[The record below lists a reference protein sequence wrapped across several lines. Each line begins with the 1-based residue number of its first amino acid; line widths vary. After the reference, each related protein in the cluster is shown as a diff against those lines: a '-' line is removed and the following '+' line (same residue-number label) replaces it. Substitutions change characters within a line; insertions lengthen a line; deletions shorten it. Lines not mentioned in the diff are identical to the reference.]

1 MLNLRYSSGICE
13 EEPTRLTKTCRQD
26 RRDINAEP
34 ADNGTEVL
42 PTLPRPSVAPKLL
55 TFFANHQSY
64 FNFVSEV
71 TTTMSGRS
79 VLGRPR
85 RTKVY
90 DCNYTAG
97 ERYYKPVVESLDRR
111 TRPGGSISSPDT
123 FQTLR
128 SQLAAEEVEIPAFR
142 RQTPRLDEE
151 LDFEEPR
158 RNTNSALL
166 DEFDSIFE
174 NRSRA
179 IRGERPPSMNLRT
192 LEDEA
197 DQEISSYLKR
207 VRETKPARPTLEEEF
222 EDEAT
227 PRGSKR
233 RQVID
238 FQEKLLN
245 SVGVKNSE
253 VDKARLAIEED
264 PFFKKRTLRVTSED
278 DEEAPSLTKWT
289 ALNRRSQLDGESED
303 FGGSA
308 AARARK
314 TRSRLMDLDNEI
326 EELAGRSAAREK
338 RAAQLR
344 ALVKENEANAAESI
358 ASGSRVIQRATM
370 RAEKKTV
377 TF

>member
-1 MLNLRYSSGICE
+1 
-13 EEPTRLTKTCRQD
+13 
-26 RRDINAEP
+26 
-34 ADNGTEVL
+34 
-42 PTLPRPSVAPKLL
+42 
-55 TFFANHQSY
+55 
-64 FNFVSEV
+64 
-71 TTTMSGRS
+71 MSGRS

-97 ERYYKPVVESLDRR
+97 ERYYKPVVESLDRKTR
-111 TRPGGSISSPDT
+111 TPGGISSPDT

-128 SQLAAEEVEIPAFR
+128 SALAAEEVEIPTFR
-142 RQTPRLDEE
+142 RQTPRFDEE
-151 LDFEEPR
+151 LDIEEPR

-174 NRSRA
+174 NRNRA
-179 IRGERPPSMNLRT
+179 IRGEPPPRRNLRT

-238 FQEKLLN
+238 FQEKLRN
-245 SVGVKNSE
+245 SIGVKNSE
-253 VDKARLAIEED
+253 VDKTRLAIEED

-289 ALNRRSQLDGESED
+289 AVNRRSQLDGESED
-303 FGGSA
+303 FGSGA

-338 RAAQLR
+338 RVAQLR

-358 ASGSRVIQRATM
+358 ATGSRVIQRATI

>member
-1 MLNLRYSSGICE
+1 MLNTESKHS
-13 EEPTRLTKTCRQD
+13 EEPVQTAGIVLIY
-26 RRDINAEP
+26 INSVRVLV
-34 ADNGTEVL
+34 EVI
-42 PTLPRPSVAPKLL
+42 
-55 TFFANHQSY
+55 
-64 FNFVSEV
+64 
-71 TTTMSGRS
+71 TTMSGRS

-111 TRPGGSISSPDT
+111 TRPGGTVSSPDT

-128 SQLAAEEVEIPAFR
+128 SQLAADEVEIPTFR
-142 RQTPRLDEE
+142 RQTPRLDDEI
-151 LDFEEPR
+151 DIEEPR

-166 DEFDSIFE
+166 NEFDSIFE
-174 NRSRA
+174 NRSRCT
-179 IRGERPPSMNLRT
+179 RGERPPSMNLRN

-207 VRETKPARPTLEEEF
+207 GRETKPARPTLEDEF
-222 EDEAT
+222 EDEVT

-233 RQVID
+233 RQVVS

-264 PFFKKRTLRVTSED
+264 PFFKKRTLRVTSEE

-289 ALNRRSQLDGESED
+289 VLNRRSQLDGESED
-303 FGGSA
+303 FGSA

-338 RAAQLR
+338 RVAQLR
-344 ALVKENEANAAESI
+344 ALVKENEANAAESTV
-358 ASGSRVIQRATM
+358 SGSRVIQRATIK
-370 RAEKKTV
+370 AEKKTV

>member
-1 MLNLRYSSGICE
+1 
-13 EEPTRLTKTCRQD
+13 
-26 RRDINAEP
+26 
-34 ADNGTEVL
+34 
-42 PTLPRPSVAPKLL
+42 
-55 TFFANHQSY
+55 
-64 FNFVSEV
+64 
-71 TTTMSGRS
+71 
-79 VLGRPR
+79 
-85 RTKVY
+85 VY

-97 ERYYKPVVESLDRR
+97 ERYYKPVVDSLDRR
-111 TRPGGSISSPDT
+111 TRPGGTFSSPDT

-128 SQLAAEEVEIPAFR
+128 SQLAAEDVEIPTFR
-142 RQTPRLDEE
+142 RQTPRLDDE
-151 LDFEEPR
+151 LDIEEPR

-179 IRGERPPSMNLRT
+179 TRGERPPSMNLRT

-197 DQEISSYLKR
+197 DQEVSSYLKR
-207 VRETKPARPTLEEEF
+207 VRETKAARPTLEDEF

-238 FQEKLLN
+238 FKEKLLN

-303 FGGSA
+303 FGSA

-338 RAAQLR
+338 RVAQLR
-344 ALVKENEANAAESI
+344 ALVKENEANAAESTV
-358 ASGSRVIQRATM
+358 SGSRVIQRATI

>member
-1 MLNLRYSSGICE
+1 
-13 EEPTRLTKTCRQD
+13 
-26 RRDINAEP
+26 
-34 ADNGTEVL
+34 
-42 PTLPRPSVAPKLL
+42 
-55 TFFANHQSY
+55 
-64 FNFVSEV
+64 
-71 TTTMSGRS
+71 
-79 VLGRPR
+79 
-85 RTKVY
+85 VY

-97 ERYYKPVVESLDRR
+97 ERYYRPVVESLDRR
-111 TRPGGSISSPDT
+111 TRSGERISSPDT

-128 SQLAAEEVEIPAFR
+128 SQLAAEEAEIPKFR
-142 RQTPRLDEE
+142 RQTPRVDDE
-151 LDFEEPR
+151 LDIEEPR
-158 RNTNSALL
+158 RNPNSALL

-174 NRSRA
+174 NRSRG

-207 VRETKPARPTLEEEF
+207 ARETKPARPTLEDEF
-222 EDEAT
+222 EDEVT

-289 ALNRRSQLDGESED
+289 VLNRRSQLDGESED
-303 FGGSA
+303 FGSA

-344 ALVKENEANAAESI
+344 ALVKENEANTAESTT
-358 ASGSRVIQRATM
+358 SGSRVIQRATI

>member
-1 MLNLRYSSGICE
+1 
-13 EEPTRLTKTCRQD
+13 
-26 RRDINAEP
+26 
-34 ADNGTEVL
+34 
-42 PTLPRPSVAPKLL
+42 
-55 TFFANHQSY
+55 
-64 FNFVSEV
+64 
-71 TTTMSGRS
+71 
-79 VLGRPR
+79 
-85 RTKVY
+85 VY

-111 TRPGGSISSPDT
+111 TRPGGRISSPDT

-128 SQLAAEEVEIPAFR
+128 SQLAAEEAEIPTFR
-142 RQTPRLDEE
+142 RQTSRLDEE
-151 LDFEEPR
+151 LDTEEPR

-166 DEFDSIFE
+166 DEFDNIFE

-179 IRGERPPSMNLRT
+179 IRGERPRSMNIRT

-197 DQEISSYLKR
+197 DQEFSSYLKR
-207 VRETKPARPTLEEEF
+207 VRETKPARPTLEDEF

-233 RQVID
+233 RQVLD

-278 DEEAPSLTKWT
+278 DEEAPSMTKWT
-289 ALNRRSQLDGESED
+289 AMKRRSQLDGESED
-303 FGGSA
+303 FGSA

-314 TRSRLMDLDNEI
+314 TRSRLMDLDNEM

-338 RAAQLR
+338 RVAQLR
-344 ALVKENEANAAESI
+344 ALVKENETNAAEPI
-358 ASGSRVIQRATM
+358 ASGSRVIQRATI

>member
-1 MLNLRYSSGICE
+1 
-13 EEPTRLTKTCRQD
+13 
-26 RRDINAEP
+26 
-34 ADNGTEVL
+34 
-42 PTLPRPSVAPKLL
+42 
-55 TFFANHQSY
+55 
-64 FNFVSEV
+64 
-71 TTTMSGRS
+71 
-79 VLGRPR
+79 
-85 RTKVY
+85 VY

-111 TRPGGSISSPDT
+111 TGSGGRISSPDT

-128 SQLAAEEVEIPAFR
+128 SQLAAEEAEIPTFR
-142 RQTPRLDEE
+142 RQTPRLDDE
-151 LDFEEPR
+151 LDIEEPR

-166 DEFDSIFE
+166 GEFDSIFE
-174 NRSRA
+174 NRSRGV
-179 IRGERPPSMNLRT
+179 RGERPPSMNLRT

-207 VRETKPARPTLEEEF
+207 VRETKTARPTLEDEF

-289 ALNRRSQLDGESED
+289 VLNRRSQLDGESED
-303 FGGSA
+303 FGSA

-338 RAAQLR
+338 RVAQLR
-344 ALVKENEANAAESI
+344 ALVKENEANAVEPI
-358 ASGSRVIQRATM
+358 ASGSRVIQRATI